1 MTHKTYKHYGKDVVF
16 QQLQDMRF
24 INALKENH
32 VEYKE
37 LPILDY
43 RVLLYSKDMENKYAV
58 IVPVNAVETYL
69 ENVYIT
75 TEIPQDMSWENLIE
89 DINNQRNGEKPME
102 LKTKAKL
109 LCEKAEKLVL
119 ENQTN
124 EDYFNSLDTEID
136 PGLFRMALT
145 TLGYTIEDVLEMD
158 HHDIDEEYL
167 KGFLNGKNNTL

>member
-43 RVLLYSKDMENKYAV
+43 RVLLYSKDMEDKYAV
-58 IVPVNAVETYL
+58 IIPVNAVETYL

-75 TEIPQDMSWENLIE
+75 TEIPQDMSLENLIE
-89 DINNQRNGEKPME
+89 DINNQRNGEKPM
-102 LKTKAKL
+102 
-109 LCEKAEKLVL
+109 
-119 ENQTN
+119 
-124 EDYFNSLDTEID
+124 
-136 PGLFRMALT
+136 
-145 TLGYTIEDVLEMD
+145 
-158 HHDIDEEYL
+158 
-167 KGFLNGKNNTL
+167 

>member
-1 MTHKTYKHYGKDVVF
+1 MTYKIYKHYDNDVIF

-24 INALKENH
+24 INVLKENH

-43 RVLLYSKDMENKYAV
+43 RVLLYSKDMEDKYAV

-89 DINNQRNGEKPME
+89 DISNQRNGEKPME

-145 TLGYTIEDVLEMD
+145 TLGYTIEEVLEMD

>member
-1 MTHKTYKHYGKDVVF
+1 MTYKIYKHYDNDVVF
-16 QQLQDMRF
+16 QQLQDMHF

-43 RVLLYSKDMENKYAV
+43 RVLLYSKDMEDKYAV

-89 DINNQRNGEKPME
+89 DINNQ
-102 LKTKAKL
+102 
-109 LCEKAEKLVL
+109 
-119 ENQTN
+119 
-124 EDYFNSLDTEID
+124 
-136 PGLFRMALT
+136 
-145 TLGYTIEDVLEMD
+145 
-158 HHDIDEEYL
+158 
-167 KGFLNGKNNTL
+167 